1 MFSKIMIALDTS
13 ETCHALFDEAI
24 ALAQATKAELI
35 LLSVMTS
42 GDDITLPLLAYP
54 GVTGY
59 PLTINETVWEVQ
71 QRQYKQRKAEG
82 LSVLAHFVDQAVARG
97 VQAKWVQAVGDP
109 GSAICDYAQTEKA
122 DLVMVGSH
130 GRRGLNELLTGSVSS
145 YVMHRACC
153 SVLVVHEKK
162 IAQPSEKSSEKS
174 S

>member
-1 MFSKIMIALDTS
+1 MFSKIMIALDTR
-13 ETCHALFDEAI
+13 EACHSLFDEALV
-24 ALAQATKAELI
+24 LAQATKAKLI
-35 LLSVMTS
+35 LLSVLTPNN
-42 GDDITLPLLAYP
+42 DTPLPLLAYP

-82 LSVLAHFVDQAVARG
+82 LSVLAHFVDQAVAIG

-109 GSAICDYAQTEKA
+109 GSAICDCAQTEEV
-122 DLVMVGSH
+122 DLIMVGSH
-130 GRRGLNELLTGSVSS
+130 GRRGLNELLSGSVSS

-162 IAQPSEKSSEKS
+162 IKGSA
-174 S
+174 